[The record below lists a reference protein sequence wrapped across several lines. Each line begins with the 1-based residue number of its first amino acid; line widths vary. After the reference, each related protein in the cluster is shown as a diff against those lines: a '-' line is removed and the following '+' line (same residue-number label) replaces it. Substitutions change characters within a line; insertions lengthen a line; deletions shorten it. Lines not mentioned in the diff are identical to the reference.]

1 MGAFAT
7 TWMNMIVMPGKVSQK
22 EKDIYHIMS
31 LMWNLKCDT
40 KEHIHK
46 VETDSQTQRTDL
58 WLSREMGGEK
68 KDRKCGISRCKPVYM
83 R

>member
-46 VETDSQTQRTDL
+46 VETDSQT
-58 WLSREMGGEK
+58 
-68 KDRKCGISRCKPVYM
+68 
-83 R
+83 